1 MFMYIHN
8 IKINK
13 PITEYI
19 KTNNARELRNEI
31 AIHVMY
37 IEDIQWFDVEYGI
50 YFTRDGIFH
59 TRRDFSYFHECKAL
73 VKKRV
78 KKFHLI
84 QSKNIEFSVY
94 YIFFVFVRSLC

>member
-59 TRRDFSYFHECKAL
+59 TRRDFSYFHECFAL

-78 KKFHLI
+78 KKIPFDKFH
-84 QSKNIEFSVY
+84 
-94 YIFFVFVRSLC
+94 

>member
-1 MFMYIHN
+1 MYIHN

-37 IEDIQWFDVEYGI
+37 IEDYQWFDVEYGI
-50 YFTRDGIFH
+50 YFTRKTGFFILSRVQS
-59 TRRDFSYFHECKAL
+59 T
-73 VKKRV
+73 VKCPRKER
-78 KKFHLI
+78 
-84 QSKNIEFSVY
+84 
-94 YIFFVFVRSLC
+94 